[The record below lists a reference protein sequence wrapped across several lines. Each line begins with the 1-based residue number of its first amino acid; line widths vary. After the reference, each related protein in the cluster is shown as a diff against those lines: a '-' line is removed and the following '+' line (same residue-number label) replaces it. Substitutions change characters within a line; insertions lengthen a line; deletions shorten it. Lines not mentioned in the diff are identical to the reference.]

1 MKQKEI
7 GECKCLAVHIK
18 ENISNVL
25 SERISK
31 YGTEI
36 ANTTEAA
43 RRFREK
49 GDIVTAELADHTANS
64 FRFLQN
70 DLSET
75 LQIIRAVE
83 DCKQ

>member
-1 MKQKEI
+1 MRQKEI
-7 GECKCLAVHIK
+7 GECKCLDVRIK

-25 SERISK
+25 SDKISS
-31 YGTEI
+31 YGVQI
-36 ANTTEAA
+36 ARTTTEA

-49 GDIVTAELADHTANS
+49 GDIATAELADHTVDS

-75 LQIIRAVE
+75 LQIIRAIE
-83 DCKQ
+83 DCK